1 MSTQAAIHVESR
13 PVQADFSPGRRP
25 VVLTLAR
32 QQDHHIEPFRN
43 RLSLPVIND
52 ETWDPGILDQYDV
65 AFLVVLSNDVWDS
78 DRCLR
83 AARRKRIPSLLLMDG
98 ILEFKHQWTN
108 PRFAA
113 GGGAPFLTPVLADK
127 VACKGWNDVRRLEAW
142 GNQGKCEIVGLPRLD
157 RYLTLR
163 GQPRSVS
170 NPKRILV
177 TSANTPW
184 FTDEQRQN
192 ALSGFRALREFA
204 RARRDFELVWRLRR
218 WIGDSISL
226 RPDECS
232 DPASPLP
239 SVLRNV
245 DAVITQASTVQLE
258 AMLLGLPVAVL
269 DFDNVPAFLPSAWRI
284 TSPSQIERA
293 VDGLLDPEPA
303 RLSYQDECLHNEL
316 DCSSPAADR
325 LLSLMEEMIAVG
337 ERAKRE
343 GVPLRLPA
351 RMLPRLCTMLFSFH
365 VDLER
370 QYPGHPTFGNKDLL
384 DMQRRLAM
392 AEQELQAG
400 RQKLKRR
407 SFGYWIERS
416 FHSLGHRV
424 NRKSH

>member
-1 MSTQAAIHVESR
+1 M
-13 PVQADFSPGRRP
+13 
-25 VVLTLAR
+25 
-32 QQDHHIEPFRN
+32 
-43 RLSLPVIND
+43 
-52 ETWDPGILDQYDV
+52 
-65 AFLVVLSNDVWDS
+65 
-78 DRCLR
+78 
-83 AARRKRIPSLLLMDG
+83 
-98 ILEFKHQWTN
+98 
-108 PRFAA
+108 
-113 GGGAPFLTPVLADK
+113 
-127 VACKGWNDVRRLEAW
+127 EAW

-170 NPKRILV
+170 TPKRILV

-184 FTDEQRQN
+184 FTDEQRQH
-192 ALSGFRALREFA
+192 ALYGFRALREFA

-284 TSPSQIERA
+284 TSSSQIEGA

-343 GVPLRLPA
+343 GGTLRLPA
-351 RMLPRLCTMLFSFH
+351 RMLPRLCTMPFSFH
-365 VDLER
+365 LDLER

-392 AEQELQAG
+392 AEQELQSC

-416 FHSLGHRV
+416 FHSLGRRV
-424 NRKSH
+424 NRKSHRQTDSAPDTSSWSSTIGRPRLAP